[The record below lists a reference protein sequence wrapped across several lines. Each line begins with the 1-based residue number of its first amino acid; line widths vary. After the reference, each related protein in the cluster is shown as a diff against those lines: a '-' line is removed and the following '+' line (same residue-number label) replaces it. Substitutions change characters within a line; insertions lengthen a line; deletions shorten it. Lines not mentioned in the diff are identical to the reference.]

1 MLAVSIADC
10 VLCSNQAA
18 ARLVCCG
25 FSRLKRGS
33 FAVLQL
39 CQAKGFVCEF
49 CGNEKDIIFPFQL
62 HKCQRCEGEHVPLGA
77 GLAGSRGPLPR
88 PSISLTWRDWKIPNA
103 RRLSNVLSR
112 DMREGE
118 GGERLQGVTHG
129 AKGVEEE
136 EEQEGREEHQKGG
149 DEGGGGNHRK
159 GHSRGGPTLGE
170 PPVRREANLLKMLHL
185 GRLKKRFSRG
195 ESESE
200 RVESQEEAAQEKKKH
215 LWSVSRL
222 KVFSRSLP
230 TRDREDGGNRGAEE
244 EEEEEEEA
252 EGSEAVDKTP
262 ETERPSAEKLS
273 VLRRFGAQ
281 KVAAVLSRGRTV
293 QEDEVDRNGESD
305 GETGGAAEQAGATI
319 VTRKT
324 WRGRNT
330 RRARRISRGRKT
342 RDPTEGG
349 SQSEGGESP
358 GGDAGGSESTGSQES
373 SQSQAARQREEG

>member
-1 MLAVSIADC
+1 M
-10 VLCSNQAA
+10 
-18 ARLVCCG
+18 ARLVATE

-33 FAVLQL
+33 LAVPQL

-62 HKCQRCEGEHVPLGA
+62 HKCQRCEGEHAPPGA
-77 GLAGSRGPLPR
+77 GPAGARGPLPPR
-88 PSISLTWRDWKIPNA
+88 PSVSLTWRDWKIPKA

-118 GGERLQGVTHG
+118 GGERLQGVTHR
-129 AKGVEEE
+129 ARGVEDEDEEEE
-136 EEQEGREEHQKGG
+136 EEQEGGKEHQKGG
-149 DEGGGGNHRK
+149 DEGGGGHHRK
-159 GHSRGGPTLGE
+159 VGTALGE

-200 RVESQEEAAQEKKKH
+200 GVESQEEAAQEKKKH
-215 LWSVSRL
+215 LWSVPKL
-222 KVFSRSLP
+222 KVFSRSSP
-230 TRDREDGGNRGAEE
+230 TRDREGGGNRGAEEEEEGRDLQE

-273 VLRRFGAQ
+273 VLRRFGAR

-293 QEDEVDRNGESD
+293 EEDEVDRDGESD
-305 GETGGAAEQAGATI
+305 GETGTGGEQAGATI

-330 RRARRISRGRKT
+330 RRARRISRGKKT

-349 SQSEGGESP
+349 SQSEGRDSP
-358 GGDAGGSESTGSQES
+358 GGGAGGSESTGSPES
-373 SQSQAARQREEG
+373 GQSQAARQREEG